1 MAMVLQTIEGKNKS
15 LGGNRINQRVK
26 QFKMFSSGADKM
38 YKLSIF
44 Y

>member
-1 MAMVLQTIEGKNKS
+1 MVMVLQTIEGKNKS
-15 LGGNRINQRVK
+15 LGGNRINKRVK
-26 QFKMFSSGADKM
+26 QFKTLSSGADKM